1 MPIEII
7 KNNNIYRNQLP
18 FGHYDLIIISLVHQG
33 PEMVY
38 YMAKNIKKYVKGK
51 FLWVAHYNNSIQ
63 IDENTLPEWAWL
75 VRDTIKTERSTRL
88 LTMAI
93 NQALKFILVNV
104 SSTNIMTLSSGS
116 AFFRE
121 FVVPTEQKVSLISHE
136 LKKSPLKNYAHIQ
149 EIEISHLGNCTKYLE
164 SVGSF
169 GWQYKFG
176 GDKDLEFHKL
186 IKNRG
191 FKYIRGCQWPGQIW
205 PYEVG
210 KNLLDDLTELEGLN
224 DYKDAEYACEE
235 IYLSTYAYNY
245 AKENNMSI
253 DYVEVIIDW
262 ESGYEVRD
270 YNYVQMLRKTYE
282 GGTAVCK
289 LSDNILDNVRVFIIN
304 G

>member
-7 KNNNIYRNQLP
+7 KNNNIYRNELP

-38 YMAKNIKKYVKGK
+38 YMAENIKKYVKGK
-51 FLWVAHYNNSIQ
+51 FLWVAHYNNSIK

-104 SSTNIMTLSSGS
+104 TSTNIMTLSSGS

-121 FVVPTEQKVSLISHE
+121 FIVPTEQKVALISHE
-136 LKKSPLKNYAHIQ
+136 LKKSPSKNYAHIQ
-149 EIEISHLGNCTKYLE
+149 EIDISHLGNCTKYLE

-176 GDKDLEFHKL
+176 GDKDVEFHKL

-224 DYKDAEYACEE
+224 DYKDAQYACEE

-245 AKENNMSI
+245 ARENNMSI

-270 YNYVQMLRKTYE
+270 LNYVQMLRNAYE
-282 GGTAVCK
+282 GGSAVCK
-289 LSDNILDNVRVFIIN
+289 LSDNISDIVRVFIIN
-304 G
+304 V